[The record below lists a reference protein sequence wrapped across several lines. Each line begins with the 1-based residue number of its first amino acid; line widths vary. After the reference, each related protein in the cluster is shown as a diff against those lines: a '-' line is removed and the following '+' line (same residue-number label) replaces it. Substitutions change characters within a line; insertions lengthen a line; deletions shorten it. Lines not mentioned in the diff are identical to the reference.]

1 MGWTQFSVTSIFR
14 LYRYNYR
21 SSILFHMANS
31 VEDMR
36 LSGGHP
42 ALDFVNT
49 VDSRRNRWGPDL
61 LVNYADLIAFCLRV
75 DLISATQATGFKQLA
90 EENPAAAANA
100 LEAAVEVR
108 ECLYRVFLDEDVG
121 GKPKMDDVAFT
132 AEVVTAARGRQ
143 AFGQRSGA
151 WTWAHRI
158 EAPSDLVHVLSSS
171 AAELLATRSE
181 RRPVKECK
189 GDNCGWLFLDRS
201 KGGRRI
207 WCSEESCGVHSRVK
221 KFRSH

>member
-1 MGWTQFSVTSIFR
+1 
-14 LYRYNYR
+14 
-21 SSILFHMANS
+21 MAKS

-49 VDSRRNRWGPDL
+49 VDSRRNRWGPDFL
-61 LVNYADLIAFCLRV
+61 GDYIDVIAFGRRV
-75 DLISATQATGFKQLA
+75 DLVSDVQAAGLKQMAKKNPDAATK
-90 EENPAAAANA
+90 A
-100 LEAAVEVR
+100 LEAAVELR
-108 ECLYRVFLDEDVG
+108 ECLHRVFLREEMG
-121 GKPKMDDVAFT
+121 GKPDMHDVAYIGAVAT
-132 AEVVTAARGRQ
+132 EARGRQ
-143 AFGQRSGA
+143 ALVNRSGD

-158 EAPSDLVHVLSSS
+158 EAPSDLVHVLASS
-171 AAELLATRSE
+171 AAELLTTRSE

-207 WCSEESCGVHSRVK
+207 WCSEESCGVHSRVR